1 MPTPCDTVSD
11 SNREITL
18 GAHLSIDGRLTANGH
33 HLKGLS
39 HMRQM
44 TRLATVGA
52 MSLALVGASASAALA
67 GYHEFSSEET
77 FTNID
82 QCVVVQQ
89 LEAGGLT
96 LPDIIPPDLLGGSA
110 YNCIGNEVV
119 VVVNE

>member
-1 MPTPCDTVSD
+1 
-11 SNREITL
+11 
-18 GAHLSIDGRLTANGH
+18 
-33 HLKGLS
+33 
-39 HMRQM
+39 MRQM

-119 VVVNE
+119 VVNE